1 MDIKSK
7 EIKIVPIGEIKPNP
21 NNRNKHG
28 QDQVDRLV
36 EILKYQGFR
45 SPLVI
50 SNRSGILVHG
60 HGRLL
65 AAQKLGLQNVPVI
78 YQDFDDEAQE
88 YASMV
93 SDNAIASW
101 SILDLAGIN
110 FDLPE
115 LGPDFDLNMLGIK
128 DFVLEPAD
136 KLDPGCDEDE
146 VPEAGPAYVV
156 RGDVFTLGRHR
167 LMCGDST
174 MIGDVEKLM
183 NGEKADMVFT
193 DPPYGVGFQYNQHDD
208 TGGQAYSEFIKE
220 VWQNIQ
226 SLGCPVV
233 LTPGNVNLP
242 LWLSIDKFNMACW
255 VKKKCHVAI
264 CHFSPNYI

>member
-28 QDQVDRLV
+28 QDQIDRLV

-101 SILDLAGIN
+101 SMLDLAGIN

-128 DFVLEPAD
+128 DFTMDAMPDFKPGTED
-136 KLDPGCDEDE
+136 EQGKLD
-146 VPEAGPAYVV
+146 
-156 RGDVFTLGRHR
+156 
-167 LMCGDST
+167 
-174 MIGDVEKLM
+174 
-183 NGEKADMVFT
+183 EKAPMV
-193 DPPYGVGFQYNQHDD
+193 VQ
-208 TGGQAYSEFIKE
+208 
-220 VWQNIQ
+220 
-226 SLGCPVV
+226 CPNCAECFDAN
-233 LTPGNVNLP
+233 TN
-242 LWLSIDKFNMACW
+242 KA
-255 VKKKCHVAI
+255 
-264 CHFSPNYI
+264 